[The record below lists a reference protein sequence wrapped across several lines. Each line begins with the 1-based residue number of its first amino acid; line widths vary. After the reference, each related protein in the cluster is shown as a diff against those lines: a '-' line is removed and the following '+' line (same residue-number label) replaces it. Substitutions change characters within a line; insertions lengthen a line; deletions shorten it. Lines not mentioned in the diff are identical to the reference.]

1 MERLS
6 RLRPAL
12 KDFVLLDSAAS
23 RTLGFSFHSNPK
35 RPIQHIGR
43 LNPTLGNK
51 GQAAI
56 TDALY
61 FMLIVTGLCVFLF
74 GFANTYGVNANQQI
88 QSNYHSD
95 FATDSLKTILYS
107 SLPRNVSQ
115 SLYDPA
121 ATAEIDYLLAY
132 IKEDYADDQNL
143 TMEARTVLANN
154 IRRILS
160 PIKDNFDYM
169 FIIRLP
175 PPSEKKEFIYIYM
188 KKTNFTD
195 ISQPGER
202 FPKFFPVED
211 TDQDQLNNPDDNS
224 PGTKDASVTYYLCG
238 LGRNSVKYEDLDRA
252 ILVDI
257 MRVVGTTNQAS
268 SKILLARSSESGFQA
283 VNDEGAT
290 ASSAFPDFRAQTDLI
305 LWNSTPLK
313 DINDPTTFAKAPWC
327 CVEIE
332 DFKITPGT
340 DSLDN
345 TCLQNQS

>member
-1 MERLS
+1 MERLNDAHF
-6 RLRPAL
+6 R
-12 KDFVLLDSAAS
+12 KK
-23 RTLGFSFHSNPK
+23 TYEK
-35 RPIQHIGR
+35 I
-43 LNPTLGNK
+43 LNSG

-74 GFANTYGVNANQQI
+74 GFANTYGNNANQQI

-132 IKEDYADDQNL
+132 IKEDYADDQYL
-143 TMEARTVLANN
+143 TMDARTVLANN

-175 PPSEKKEFIYIYM
+175 SSSEKKEFIYIYL
-188 KKTNFTD
+188 KKTNFKD
-195 ISQPGER
+195 VSVVNAR
-202 FPKFFPVED
+202 FPKYVPLED
-211 TDQDQLNNPDDNS
+211 DTGDNDNPDDGN
-224 PGTKDASVTYYLCG
+224 PDTKDESVSYYLCG
-238 LGRNSVKYEDLDRA
+238 LGNEITDYYEALDKA
-252 ILVDI
+252 IRVDI

-268 SKILLARSSESGFQA
+268 SKILLARSNESGFQE
-283 VNDEGAT
+283 VNEGAT
-290 ASSAFPDFRAQTDLI
+290 SSSSAFPDFRAQTDLI
-305 LWNSTPLK
+305 LWNATTLR
-313 DINDPTTFAKAPWC
+313 DINDPETFRKAPWC
-327 CVEIE
+327 CIE
-332 DFKITPGT
+332 VQDFKIPPDVSSLHSTCNPGT
-340 DSLDN
+340 
-345 TCLQNQS
+345 